1 MSTDERPPA
10 RRRAAPQLPDPM
22 SPVTPVPPA
31 PVAQQL
37 PATVPAPSAS
47 APARPTRDVPASTP
61 AGDAYDQA
69 QWSGFTVALGGRIA
83 AEAKALLMPLA
94 KAHGLKTERAVIE
107 KLIIDASRAAM
118 PDGPPDGR

>member
-1 MSTDERPPA
+1 M
-10 RRRAAPQLPDPM
+10 
-22 SPVTPVPPA
+22 
-31 PVAQQL
+31 
-37 PATVPAPSAS
+37 
-47 APARPTRDVPASTP
+47 
-61 AGDAYDQA
+61 YDQE

-107 KLIIDASRAAM
+107 KLIIDASRSAM